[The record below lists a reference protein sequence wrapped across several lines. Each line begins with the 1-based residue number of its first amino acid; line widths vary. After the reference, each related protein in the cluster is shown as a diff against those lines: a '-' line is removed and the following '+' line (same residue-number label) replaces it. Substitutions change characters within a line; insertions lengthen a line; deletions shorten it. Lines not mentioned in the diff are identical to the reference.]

1 MHFLITLESLKFG
14 ALLGNPAIT
23 FYVLCHNFSTF
34 CYPLLSIF
42 RKIFMAFTMILMIF
56 FFFFF
61 KKILISF
68 TSFFS
73 PFFSFLERF
82 NICFYSLEISATE
95 FSSSESSLSDSL
107 AEISISLIIYLG
119 IFFSL
124 TTCLHSSKKAWG

>member
-56 FFFFF
+56 FFSSSKRFWY
-61 KKILISF
+61 LSQASF
-68 TSFFS
+68 RF
-73 PFFSFLERF
+73 FFSFLERF

-95 FSSSESSLSDSL
+95 FSSSESLLSDSL

-124 TTCLHSSKKAWG
+124 TTYLHSSKKAWG

>member
-1 MHFLITLESLKFG
+1 MYFLIILESLKFG
-14 ALLGNPAIT
+14 ALLRNPAIT

-34 CYPLLSIF
+34 CYPLFSIF

>member
-73 PFFSFLERF
+73 LFFSFLERF
-82 NICFYSLEISATE
+82 NICFYSWEISATE
-95 FSSSESSLSDSL
+95 FSSSESLLSDSL

>member
-124 TTCLHSSKKAWG
+124 TTCLHSSKKA

>member
-95 FSSSESSLSDSL
+95 FSSSESLLSDSL